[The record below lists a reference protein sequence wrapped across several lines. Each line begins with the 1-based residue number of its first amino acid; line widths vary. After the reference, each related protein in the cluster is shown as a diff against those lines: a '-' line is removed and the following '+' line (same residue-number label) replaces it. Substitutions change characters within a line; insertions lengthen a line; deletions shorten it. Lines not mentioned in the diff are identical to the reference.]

1 MRVAVLG
8 SGAMGAIFGS
18 ALARVGAEV
27 IFFDNRPDVVA
38 AISGSGLE
46 VDGVSGKTSAPFS
59 ATTDAA
65 ELGSVDIALVLVD
78 SNATEAI
85 ARVAKQ
91 CLAESGFA
99 LTLQN
104 GIGNWETLAAQLGT
118 DLVLAG
124 STYNSGA
131 NLGPGR
137 ASHTDLG
144 VTVLG
149 EIDGALSDRARN
161 VARLLEEAGLPTEL
175 SDNVQGHIWSKF
187 VHNCAI
193 NPVSA
198 VTGLRP
204 FEIVRTP
211 AASALLDRLVD
222 EILAVVAAANIKLP
236 EDDPRE
242 LIHAHCRERSNRPSM
257 LQHLESGRRTE
268 IDALNG
274 ALVRRGQALGIASPF
289 NEAIV
294 LVLKALEASALQDT
308 SGSPR

>member
-18 ALARVGAEV
+18 ALARVGMEV
-27 IFFDNRPDVVA
+27 LFFDNRPDVVA
-38 AISGSGLE
+38 AIAGSGLQ
-46 VDGVSGKTSAPFS
+46 VDGVSGTTSAHFP

-65 ELGSVDIALVLVD
+65 ELGFVDVALVLVD
-78 SNATEAI
+78 SNATEEI
-85 ARVAKQ
+85 ARVATH
-91 CLAESGFA
+91 CLDEGGFA

-104 GIGNWETLAAQLGT
+104 GIGNWETLAAHLGANR
-118 DLVLAG
+118 VVAG

-137 ASHTDLG
+137 ASHTDFG
-144 VTVLG
+144 ITVIG
-149 EIDGALSDRARN
+149 EIDGTLSDRARA
-161 VARLLEEAGLPTEL
+161 VAQLFQAAGLPTEV

-204 FEIVRTP
+204 FEIARTA
-211 AASALLDRLVD
+211 AASALLDRLLD

-242 LIHAHCRERSNRPSM
+242 LIHAHCRQRSNRPSM
-257 LQHLESGRRTE
+257 LQHLESKRRTE

-274 ALVRRGQALGIASPF
+274 ALVKRGQALGIASPF

-294 LVLKALEASALQDT
+294 MIVKALEASALQGT
-308 SGSPR
+308 LRSPG